1 MRLPGGKLGFIP
13 ACLVLFLL
21 LGFCLRFAGLTRGES
36 SVEGGRAFHHFHPDE
51 TTLVRA
57 ALGPIDPFAP
67 GLTSYGTLPVY
78 LLRGVLELDRFVSGR
93 DFEDQDSTGS
103 VRYVYLTA
111 RTLAALISC
120 LTLWLVWLLGR
131 RWFGEP
137 AGLLAVLMVAAA
149 PMAIQAAHFYTVD
162 GLFTLLVLAALVSLL
177 HGLDRDDLRWFLATG
192 ALAGL
197 AGAVRL
203 AGLSVGVVLAA
214 GLLLRRRRDPGAA
227 LVSPAGAAG
236 LGAALVLIAL
246 QPFLVTDPELI
257 SRYHS
262 ADDLGYA
269 VKVAQ
274 GEILRLWTLTD
285 VHTVPYLH
293 HWTHLWPLGV
303 GWPLALLFVLGV
315 LHALRRPDH
324 RKGLILLWAA
334 GYFALIGGLH
344 AKPIRYLLP
353 MLPLLAVLAAHACVR
368 LGGPRRSP
376 WPRRLAIGAAAAA
389 LVHGTAYGVAFA
401 GLYTR
406 EDSRLQAARWI
417 DEQVPAGSRIGLETG
432 AFSMRGLVD
441 RGRYGVRT
449 FNTVLLFEARG
460 YATCGTELTW
470 LRDQFQDLD
479 YLAIL
484 DVNRYRQF
492 TAAPGLIPG
501 GAAFYEALVDERL
514 GFDLVQ
520 RFKHHP
526 SLGGL
531 EFRDDGS
538 EPSFSGYDHPA
549 VMIFRKRDD
558 AAWQQ
563 GLARL
568 SEGISTSPHCVD
580 PFLEKAASALQA
592 GDLQE
597 SLTWTR
603 RAIRERPRSRIAH
616 LIEAHLLSRTGGAPG
631 PAAQAYHADLRR
643 PDRIPAYPIA
653 ATGMSLFE
661 LGLNDLA
668 MGALGTGVSA
678 ASRDGRVSGPLM
690 ARLYVRF
697 ADHLHKGRGLDRE
710 AADVL
715 LLSTRIHPLAS
726 AWDRL
731 AKLAPGRGDPA
742 PSADPSIRVQAE

>member
-1 MRLPGGKLGFIP
+1 MRLPGGKPGVIT
-13 ACLVLFLL
+13 ACLVPLLL
-21 LGFCLRFAGLTRGES
+21 LGFGLRFAGLTRGES
-36 SVEGGRAFHHFHPDE
+36 SIEGGRAFHPFHPDE

-78 LLRGVLELDRFVSGR
+78 LLRGVLELNRVVTGR
-93 DFEDQDSTGS
+93 EFEDRDSAAA

-111 RTLAALISC
+111 RTLAALVSC

-149 PMAIQAAHFYTVD
+149 PMAVQAAHFHTVD
-162 GLFTLLVLAALVSLL
+162 GLFTLLILAALVSLL
-177 HGLDRDDLRWFLATG
+177 HALDRDGLRWFLATG

-197 AGAVRL
+197 AGAARL
-203 AGLSVGVVLAA
+203 AGLSVGIVLAA

-227 LVSPAGAAG
+227 LVSPACAAG

-257 SRYHS
+257 SRADS
-262 ADDLGYA
+262 ANDLGYA
-269 VKVAQ
+269 VKVAR
-274 GEILRLWTLTD
+274 GEFLRLWTLTD
-285 VHTVPYLH
+285 VHTLPYLH

-303 GWPLALLFVLGV
+303 GWPLTLLFVLGL
-315 LHALRRPDH
+315 LHALRKPGH
-324 RKGLILLWAA
+324 RKALILLWAA

-353 MLPLLAVLAAHACVR
+353 LLPLLAVLAADACVR
-368 LGGPRRSP
+368 LGGLRRSP
-376 WPRRLAIGAAAAA
+376 WLRRLAIGAAAAA

-417 DEQVPAGSRIGLETG
+417 DEQVPAGSRIGVETG

-441 RGRYGVRT
+441 RGKYGVRT

-460 YATCGTELTW
+460 YAICRTELAW

-484 DVNRYRQF
+484 EENRYRQF
-492 TAAPGLIPG
+492 TAVPEMIPG
-501 GAAFYEALVDERL
+501 AAAFYRALVDGEL
-514 GFDLVQ
+514 GFDRVR
-520 RFKHHP
+520 RFRRYP

-538 EPSFSGYDHPA
+538 EPSFTGYDHPA
-549 VMIFRKRDD
+549 VMVFRKRDE
-558 AAWQQ
+558 AAWRE

-568 SEGISTSPHCVD
+568 SEAVSASPHCAD
-580 PFLEKAASALQA
+580 ANLDTAAAALRA
-592 GDLQE
+592 GDLRQ

-603 RAIRERPRSRIAH
+603 RAIRERPHSRIAH
-616 LIEAHLLSRTGGAPG
+616 LIEAHLLARTGEAPG
-631 PAAQAYHADLRR
+631 PAARAYHADLRR

-661 LGLNDLA
+661 VGLNDLA
-668 MGALGTGVSA
+668 MGALDTGVSA
-678 ASRDGRVSGPLM
+678 TTRDGRVSAPLM

-697 ADHLHKGRGLDRE
+697 ADHLRGSRGLESE
-710 AADVL
+710 AADIL

-726 AWDRL
+726 AYDRL
-731 AKLAPGRGDPA
+731 GRLAPGRVDSA
-742 PSADPSIRVQAE
+742 RSADPPVRVDGE